1 QANKMAAHSYIAIS
15 ELHPN
20 LSHPNVA
27 GIIIWKTSVRSF
39 PDRKN
44 VGAERFTFGFTLRDS
59 LDFFINVTA
68 WGNDA
73 YVNGLS
79 STFSIGHCVIIEN
92 PLVSVKDPEKGEK
105 FCPTTPSL
113 YRLLITEAHSQ
124 VYMCSDTTTINQL
137 VPLIY
142 SPVKESRD
150 YYSLGDIL
158 ANGQS
163 LDGTMINILAAV
175 KSIGEVKYFT
185 TSDSRSGHRL
195 EVKLFD
201 DTVSAFPLL
210 CWDKEAIQLVQKVI
224 PRETVFFIADAKMSF
239 DSFRNCM
246 TATINSKTIITV
258 NPDTR
263 EAGLLLQ
270 LRQRR
275 VRDEILEDETGEE
288 FHASVFLDSI
298 TDVYTVSQLRQKAQD
313 NLEPFFGIT
322 YSFISKLDLDSSL
335 SRVLRSRC
343 SRCRFVI
350 AEGLLSCSH
359 ELCPG
364 RGQAFSAITGFDLL
378 VDLTDHT
385 GTLQSC
391 SLRSPAA
398 EMFLGCTPEE
408 FTSLTDDQRT
418 TMKWKFLLERCKV
431 YVKILPSMKTKPGI
445 KGIVVSCSLAEPAEV
460 KQHVCSLQQ
469 L

>member
-1 QANKMAAHSYIAIS
+1 
-15 ELHPN
+15 
-20 LSHPNVA
+20 
-27 GIIIWKTSVRSF
+27 
-39 PDRKN
+39 
-44 VGAERFTFGFTLRDS
+44 
-59 LDFFINVTA
+59 
-68 WGNDA
+68 
-73 YVNGLS
+73 
-79 STFSIGHCVIIEN
+79 
-92 PLVSVKDPEKGEK
+92 
-105 FCPTTPSL
+105 
-113 YRLLITEAHSQ
+113 
-124 VYMCSDTTTINQL
+124 
-137 VPLIY
+137 
-142 SPVKESRD
+142 
-150 YYSLGDIL
+150 
-158 ANGQS
+158 
-163 LDGTMINILAAV
+163 
-175 KSIGEVKYFT
+175 
-185 TSDSRSGHRL
+185 
-195 EVKLFD
+195 
-201 DTVSAFPLL
+201 
-210 CWDKEAIQLVQKVI
+210 
-224 PRETVFFIADAKMSF
+224 
-239 DSFRNCM
+239 M

-258 NPDTR
+258 NPVCPNS
-263 EAGLLLQ
+263 LS
-270 LRQRR
+270 LRSYAKDVSESGVLDQ
-275 VRDEILEDETGEE
+275 DEILEDET
-288 FHASVFLDSI
+288 VDSI

-398 EMFLGCTPEE
+398 EMFLGCT
-408 FTSLTDDQRT
+408 
-418 TMKWKFLLERCKV
+418 
-431 YVKILPSMKTKPGI
+431 ILPSMKTKPGI